1 MGDETPGENYLL
13 YDGECPFCSRYV
25 AHVRL
30 REAVGPVDLIDARRC
45 PDLVRRHAAEGL
57 DINRGMILRLDGE
70 TWFGGDV
77 LHRLALLTT
86 SSDIF
91 NKATAALFRRPRLAR
106 FLYPALRAG
115 RNLALRLMGRERI
128 AS

>member
-1 MGDETPGENYLL
+1 MGENYLL

-25 AHVRL
+25 ALVRL
-30 REAVGPVDLIDARRC
+30 REAVGPVALIDARTR
-45 PDLVRRHAAEGL
+45 PDLCRQHAAEGL
-57 DINRGMILRLDGE
+57 DINQGMILRLDGE
-70 TWFGGDV
+70 THFGGDV

-86 SSDIF
+86 SSDAF
-91 NKATAALFRRPRLAR
+91 NRATAALFRRPRLAR

-115 RNLALRLMGRERI
+115 RNAALRLLGRKPI